1 MQGHTMLVGRNK
13 EIGKLILN
21 LERGIHTVV
30 FGAEGTGK
38 SALLQELAARPSK
51 TRPIYV
57 RDCGSRRTLL
67 EGALRCLTAAQKVAS
82 APLRESLIKDL
93 RDRLVDVGRQQHSC
107 LMLDHLP
114 RLRHRMQHLLEILE
128 QYFTLVCAVRA
139 TPGTYDLYYWKFDRL
154 EVGDLP
160 VASAISWIERELA
173 KINCRGSLGR
183 AIADEVQRLSH
194 GNPGLISDT
203 LNAMKAGTVPLDD
216 PIRVRR
222 LFIDG
227 RLSHLKIRHT
237 L

>member
-1 MQGHTMLVGRNK
+1 MLVGRDK

-30 FGAEGTGK
+30 FGAEGVGK

-57 RDCGSRRTLL
+57 RDCGSRRALL
-67 EGALRCLTAAQKVAS
+67 EGALRCMTAAQQVAS

-93 RDRLVDVGRQQHSC
+93 RDRLVKVGRQRNSC

-128 QYFTLVCAVRA
+128 QYFTLICAVRSS
-139 TPGTYDLYYWKFDRL
+139 PGAYDLYYWKFERL
-154 EVGDLP
+154 EVGNL
-160 VASAISWIERELA
+160 SAAAAIFWIERELA
-173 KINCRGSLGR
+173 KMGCKGSLGR
-183 AIADEVQRLSH
+183 AVADEVQRLCR

-203 LNAMKAGTVPLDD
+203 LNVMQDGAVPLDD

-237 L
+237 FWHE